1 MFARFLTACLL
12 VSWIG
17 CGKHPAS
24 SSPQSAPAAD
34 ATTPSANPPAT
45 ASQTDPSLAT
55 DEANL
60 ADMLKELTQVVRRFG
75 AEQRRVPKSFEE
87 LVANGYLSRVPP
99 APAGKRF
106 AIDKNL
112 QVYLAKQ

>member
-17 CGKHPAS
+17 CGKHPSA
-24 SSPQSAPAAD
+24 PAQSAPAAT
-34 ATTPSANPPAT
+34 ATTPSANLPAT
-45 ASQTDPSLAT
+45 PTQTDPALAT

-60 ADMLKELTQVVRRFG
+60 TEVLKELTQVVRRFG

-87 LVANGYLSRVPP
+87 LVANGYLTRVPP
-99 APAGKRF
+99 APAGKKF

-112 QVYLAKQ
+112 QVYLARQ

>member
-1 MFARFLTACLL
+1 M
-12 VSWIG
+12 
-17 CGKHPAS
+17 
-24 SSPQSAPAAD
+24 
-34 ATTPSANPPAT
+34 
-45 ASQTDPSLAT
+45 AT

-60 ADMLKELTQVVRRFG
+60 ADVLKELTQVVRRFG

-87 LVANGYLSRVPP
+87 LVAHGYLSRVPP